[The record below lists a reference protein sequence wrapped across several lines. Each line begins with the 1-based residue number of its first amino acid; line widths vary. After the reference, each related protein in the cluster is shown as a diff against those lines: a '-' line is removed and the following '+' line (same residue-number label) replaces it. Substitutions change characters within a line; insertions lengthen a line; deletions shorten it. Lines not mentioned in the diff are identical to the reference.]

1 MVKRLIAALML
12 VFFCLS
18 IASCYFPGR
27 GGGGH
32 RDRGHRS
39 GGQHHDGGHRGGR

>member
-1 MVKRLIAALML
+1 MKKLMALLL
-12 VFFCLS
+12 VAIFCLS

-32 RDRGHRS
+32 QR
-39 GGQHHDGGHRGGR
+39 GGQHHDGGHRR